1 MDTTASSR
9 KTRIHTTS
17 TNVTIATNKES
28 HNWLVKWSWG
38 LLRPSWWL
46 NWTNPHLKKY
56 ACPSNWIIF
65 PQLSRWKFQKMF
77 ELPPP
82 RRVNNGWLCRVYWV
96 TIPIFQYTDL
106 SLGGDPTLYDPWVLE
121 QQNHYPNYANPRKS
135 ILQQK
140 QHYSERKIKLK
151 LNTKF
156 NQSPPPPTTSTQ
168 HQPWIFLGTQARW
181 SRNSASIH
189 SGLPGK
195 AHQDAKT
202 CSFSQ
207 VLGGF
212 HLGRWDRTT
221 SKLIT
226 GHANLNEVETKIAKP
241 KMCQTCPILFSK
253 TAKMHVKRDHY
264 GIYGPISTKSLHL
277 LRDHSRHLNQSS

>member
-1 MDTTASSR
+1 MQGLLSHHTYLSIYRFITWGWPNTVRSLSAWAAKPLPKLRESTKVDFATQTA
-9 KTRIHTTS
+9 
-17 TNVTIATNKES
+17 
-28 HNWLVKWSWG
+28 WLVNAK
-38 LLRPSWWL
+38 
-46 NWTNPHLKKY
+46 
-56 ACPSNWIIF
+56 SNSNSIQSSI
-65 PQLSRWKFQKMF
+65 
-77 ELPPP
+77 
-82 RRVNNGWLCRVYWV
+82 
-96 TIPIFQYTDL
+96 
-106 SLGGDPTLYDPWVLE
+106 
-121 QQNHYPNYANPRKS
+121 NHR
-135 ILQQK
+135 
-140 QHYSERKIKLK
+140 
-151 LNTKF
+151 
-156 NQSPPPPTTSTQ
+156 PPPTTSTQ